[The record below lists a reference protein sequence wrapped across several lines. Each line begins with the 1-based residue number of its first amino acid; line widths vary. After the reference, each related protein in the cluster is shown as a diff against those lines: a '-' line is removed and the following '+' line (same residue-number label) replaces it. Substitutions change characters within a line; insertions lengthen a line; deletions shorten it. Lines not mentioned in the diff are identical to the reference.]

1 MLELWNMK
9 KLLVIVVLSLLWQV
23 NAHAFRSVIGKG
35 EIKLSE
41 KVVSYFIKYLELK
54 ESVTFIVSKNG
65 KYANYSTCY
74 SLAWSERGCTGGS
87 GATFSMIKRCK
98 KDTKDECYIFAKR
111 KKNKKIIRWNEVGYE
126 FDVQQK
132 DRDYIIKVL
141 KDLNFY

>member
-1 MLELWNMK
+1 
-9 KLLVIVVLSLLWQV
+9 
-23 NAHAFRSVIGKG
+23 
-35 EIKLSE
+35 
-41 KVVSYFIKYLELK
+41 
-54 ESVTFIVSKNG
+54 
-65 KYANYSTCY
+65 
-74 SLAWSERGCTGGS
+74 
-87 GATFSMIKRCK
+87 MIKRCK